1 MELTDAVHRRRMTR
15 NFSGKPVD
23 RRVVDH
29 LLDDALRAPSAGNT
43 QGRELVVLEGPA
55 QTAAYWDTTTDA
67 AWRARSSRFAG
78 LSRAPVIVLPFAD
91 PDAYLDRYRQP
102 DKARPDG
109 VEVEWVVPFWFVD
122 AAYATMTL
130 LLGATD
136 QGLGA
141 AFLGNFRGEDD
152 LRNRLGVPTQ
162 YRCCSASLPNLTP
175 RPPRWP
181 GDGGPS
187 TRWCT
192 GGAGSSDRG
201 SGKGG
206 VGCPARSPEGPGA
219 TVEGPIR
226 PRPPVAGRRSLNP
239 PWSPP
244 CTPLPPSTIG
254 ARSPSTVP
262 IPPRPTSSTPTP
274 VSASWSGRTR

>member
-122 AAYATMTL
+122 AAFATMTL

-162 YRCCSASLPNLTP
+162 YRWL
-175 RPPRWP
+175 
-181 GDGGPS
+181 
-187 TRWCT
+187 
-192 GGAGSSDRG
+192 GAVLLGQ
-201 SGKGG
+201 
-206 VGCPARSPEGPGA
+206 PAEPD
-219 TVEGPIR
+219 
-226 PRPPVAGRRSLNP
+226 
-239 PWSPP
+239 
-244 CTPLPPSTIG
+244 PPSTSV
-254 ARSPSTVP
+254 ARGR
-262 IPPRPTSSTPTP
+262 RPFDE
-274 VSASWSGRTR
+274 VVHRGGW